1 MTIRQPRALTA
12 AVAAV
17 LTLACT
23 GTPHIDGAAGTS
35 AAPNT
40 LWAPPAHR
48 ENAAPRAAPVP
59 LTLPPDMA
67 ARVDSLTLGDVVDL
81 ALRNNPS
88 TRIAW
93 ENARAAAAA
102 YGSAQGQYYPTVDL
116 GVSSTTQQ
124 GLNSSGGLGA
134 RTTISG
140 PTASLTWLVFDIG
153 GRSGSIAFA
162 KNSLIAADWTHN
174 GTIQNVVLQVQTA
187 YFNYVASR
195 ALRAAQLL
203 TLQEAQTNYQA
214 TTERR
219 RQGLA
224 TIADE
229 LQAKTQQSQ
238 AQLALETTEGGIL
251 TTRGS
256 LANAM
261 GLPANLPYDIAG
273 IPPLQIGVVTD
284 SVDTLIERAVSA
296 RPDLAAARA
305 EAAAAQAHVS
315 QVRSARLPSF
325 EINGSAGHS
334 YYNALVS
341 GNNVYTMNFGVK
353 IPLFAGFSRAYDQQE
368 AEAQARS
375 ATAQVENVR
384 QQVILEVFS
393 SYYAMQTAARRVNTA
408 DDLLASASQSAEVA
422 LGRYKAGV
430 GSILDLLT
438 AQSAL
443 ADARA
448 QAIETRWVWRTAFAQ
463 LAHDIGI
470 LDVRGE
476 NPLRIAVDSSATRK

>member
-1 MTIRQPRALTA
+1 MTIRQPRSLTA

-17 LTLACT
+17 LIACT
-23 GTPHIDGAAGTS
+23 GTPHVDGAAGTS
-35 AAPNT
+35 VAPNT
-40 LWAPPAHR
+40 PWTPPARHDSAAPHRAPP
-48 ENAAPRAAPVP
+48 PV
-59 LTLPPDMA
+59 TLPPDMA

-102 YGSAQGQYYPTVDL
+102 YGSAEGQYFPTIDL
-116 GVSSTTQQ
+116 GLSSTTQQ

-134 RTTISG
+134 KSTISG
-140 PTASLTWLVFDIG
+140 PTASLTWLIFDIG
-153 GRSGSIAFA
+153 GRSGSIDFA

-284 SVDTLIERAVSA
+284 SVDTLIERAVNA

-305 EAAAAQAHVS
+305 QAAAAAANVS
-315 QVRSARLPSF
+315 IARRARLPSF

-353 IPLFAGFSRAYDQQE
+353 IPLFSGFSRVYDQQQ

-375 ATAQVENVR
+375 ANAQVENIR

-393 SYYAMQTAARRVNTA
+393 SYYAMQTAARRVATA

-430 GSILDLLT
+430 GSIIDLLT

-448 QAIETRWVWRTAFAQ
+448 QAIETRWIWRTALAQ

-476 NPLRIAVDSSATRK
+476 NPLRIAVDSSAIRK

>member
-1 MTIRQPRALTA
+1 MIISQPRLATA
-12 AVAAV
+12 AIAAV
-17 LTLACT
+17 FCLACT
-23 GTPHIDGAAGTS
+23 GTPHVDGEAGTS
-35 AAPNT
+35 PAPNA
-40 LWAPPAHR
+40 LWVPPAHR
-48 ENAAPRAAPVP
+48 DSAVAHPAP
-59 LTLPPDMA
+59 LTLPPDMQ
-67 ARVDSLTLGDVVDL
+67 ARIDSLTLGDVVDL
-81 ALRNNPS
+81 ALRNNPT
-88 TRIAW
+88 TRISW

-102 YGSAQGQYYPTVDL
+102 YGSAQGDYYPTIDL
-116 GVSSTTQQ
+116 GVSSTRSRSLT
-124 GLNSSGGLGA
+124 SSGGVTA
-134 RTTISG
+134 DQTVSG
-140 PTASLTWLVFDIG
+140 PTASLSWLVFDIG
-153 GRSGSIAFA
+153 GRSGSISFA

-187 YFNYVASR
+187 YFNYVANR
-195 ALRAAQLL
+195 ALRDAQQL

-214 TTERR
+214 TVERR

-251 TTRGS
+251 ITRGS

-261 GLPANLPYDIAG
+261 GFAANLPYDIAG
-273 IPPLQIGVVTD
+273 IPPLRIGVVTD
-284 SVDTLIERAVSA
+284 SVDTLIERAVNA
-296 RPDLAAARA
+296 RPDLASARAEA
-305 EAAAAQAHVS
+305 EAAAANISIA
-315 QVRSARLPSF
+315 RSARLPSL

-334 YYNALVS
+334 YFNALVS
-341 GNNVYTMNFGVK
+341 GNNIYTLNIGLK
-353 IPLFAGFSRAYDQQE
+353 IPLFAGFSRAYDQQR

-375 ATAQVENVR
+375 ANAQVENVR
-384 QQVILEVFS
+384 QQVVLEVFS
-393 SYYAMQTAARRVNTA
+393 SYYAMQTAARRVATA

-430 GSILDLLT
+430 GSIIDLLT

-448 QAIETRWVWRTAFAQ
+448 QAIETRWVWRTALAQ

-476 NPLRIAVDSSATRK
+476 SPLRITVDTTVNRK